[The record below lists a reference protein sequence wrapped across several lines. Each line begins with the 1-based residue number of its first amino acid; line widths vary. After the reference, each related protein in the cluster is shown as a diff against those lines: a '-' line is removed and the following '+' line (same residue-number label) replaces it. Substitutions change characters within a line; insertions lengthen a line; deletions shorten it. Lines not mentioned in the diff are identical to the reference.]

1 MQQLYLCLILEAY
14 QTSHLQLFVAR
25 IIPLKAISDPCL
37 LSCWTSSYLC
47 PDACIVIIQ
56 VSNLVEQSLKHW
68 ITTASTFSSL
78 QHHTLSSIDCWSQE
92 LNSPWGELLHFC
104 LISHFPQHL
113 IPALIH
119 RPHFFSS
126 LAISPFP
133 NKLLKGN
140 PGPFY
145 LGGLEECI
153 YVRKFTEGNKIKL
166 LFSYGPFTL
175 PCAKEWVLH
184 ATHYM
189 PRKKSVGEREELA
202 CSPVLAGC

>member
-1 MQQLYLCLILEAY
+1 MLN
-14 QTSHLQLFVAR
+14 LQLFVSWCLHCNHSS
-25 IIPLKAISDPCL
+25 LK
-37 LSCWTSSYLC
+37 LSRT
-47 PDACIVIIQ
+47 
-56 VSNLVEQSLKHW
+56 SLKHW

-104 LISHFPQHL
+104 LISHFLQHL

-153 YVRKFTEGNKIKL
+153 YVRKFTESNKIKL